1 MGHMRPLRHVCDL
14 QLGIKVSHF
23 IVVLATKLEWK
34 EAQGEPTSR
43 DAAEVFYMYHGS
55 YIRAGTEQL
64 LFCSSCVCSHA
75 DHLPVSWQNGEAGE
89 KLFSTSLQIP
99 GVSVWLVIHATH
111 QRDTQAHEGW
121 ISSDSLLS
129 VGLGLEQ
136 LHKGELRDGIV
147 WTLSKS
153 D

>member
-1 MGHMRPLRHVCDL
+1 MAPPRMGHMRPLRHVCDL

-64 LFCSSCVCSHA
+64 LFCCSCVCSHA
-75 DHLPVSWQNGEAGE
+75 DHLPVSWAERGGWRKAVLHLFADTRCFCMAGHPCHAS
-89 KLFSTSLQIP
+89 KGHAGSRGLDLFRQP
-99 GVSVWLVIHATH
+99 A
-111 QRDTQAHEGW
+111 
-121 ISSDSLLS
+121 LS
-129 VGLGLEQ
+129 RIR
-136 LHKGELRDGIV
+136 LRAIA
-147 WTLSKS
+147 
-153 D
+153 